1 MNHIF
6 NKRQTMQQN
15 KEKISIN
22 KFKTMEE
29 LKQEI
34 RTKMK
39 NKLSKSDLAK
49 ITNEGSYLS
58 IAIDKK

>member
-1 MNHIF
+1 MNHLF
-6 NKRQTMQQN
+6 NKRQTMQQI
-15 KEKISIN
+15 KEKIVLN
-22 KFKTMEE
+22 NFKTVEK

-34 RTKMK
+34 RKKMK

>member
-1 MNHIF
+1 MKSII
-6 NKRQTMQQN
+6 KKSPRMQKI
-15 KEKISIN
+15 KEKISIK

-34 RTKMK
+34 RRKMK
-39 NKLSKSDLAK
+39 KRLSNSYLVK

>member
-1 MNHIF
+1 MNLIS
-6 NKRQTMQQN
+6 NKRQTMQQI
-15 KEKISIN
+15 KEKISIK

-34 RTKMK
+34 RSKMEK
-39 NKLSKSDLAK
+39 RLSKSDSAK
-49 ITNEGSYLS
+49 ITNEGHYLS

>member
-6 NKRQTMQQN
+6 DKRQTMQQIN
-15 KEKISIN
+15 EKISIK

-29 LKQEI
+29 LKHEI

-58 IAIDKK
+58 IVFNKK

>member
-1 MNHIF
+1 MNLISK
-6 NKRQTMQQN
+6 KRQTMQHI
-15 KEKISIN
+15 KEKISIK

-34 RTKMK
+34 RS
-39 NKLSKSDLAK
+39 KLSKSDLVK
-49 ITNEGSYLS
+49 ITNEGAYLS

>member
-1 MNHIF
+1 
-6 NKRQTMQQN
+6 MQQI
-15 KEKISIN
+15 KEKISIK

-34 RTKMK
+34 RKKMK
-39 NKLSKSDLAK
+39 KGFLKSDITK

-58 IAIDKK
+58 IAIDEK